1 MNVPDTELISIP
13 YESNYLQNIKSILA
27 NPQDLSKSITLEENE
42 DYHIILQSIKY
53 GQILSEKS
61 FETRK

>member
-1 MNVPDTELISIP
+1 MYLTQLTNTSQAD
-13 YESNYLQNIKSILA
+13 ESNYLQNVKSVPADL
-27 NPQDLSKSITLEENE
+27 QKLSKSVILEENE
-42 DYHIILQSIKY
+42 DYHIILQSIKH

>member
-1 MNVPDTELISIP
+1 MNVADTELISIP

-27 NPQDLSKSITLEENE
+27 NPQELSKSITLEENE